1 MTTVRD
7 VSKAILVSG
16 RYVDDATCLV
26 RAFAGQIM
34 LARRGF
40 PSEVKIGVAFTSEKA
55 LEGHAWVEF
64 EGKVIIGYLPDLDR
78 YSRMASPDFTSIRL

>member
-1 MTTVRD
+1 MSQAV
-7 VSKAILVSG
+7 LVSG

-78 YSRMASPDFTSIRL
+78 YSKMALPDFTSI